1 VNSTDRGSE
10 AEKPT
15 VNILLVEDDEDD
27 YILVRKLLSQIASLK
42 YELKWAPTYDAALEA
57 IGNDHHD
64 VCLIDYHLG
73 DRTGLDLMQETKGKT
88 SACPMIFLTG
98 HEDHDVEAMRAGA
111 SDYLVKGRIS
121 ADLLERSIRYAIERK
136 RLEAQL
142 VQSQKMEALGTLAGG
157 IAHDFNNILAAIIGF
172 GELLRDHAP
181 QESRERRHAQRVLDA
196 GLRGR
201 ELVRQMLT
209 FSRQAELEKKPMGL
223 SMIVKES
230 AALLRAFIPSTVTIN
245 VNVKSES
252 GVILGDPTQISQVL
266 MNLATNAAHAMREKG
281 GALDIELSDFS
292 VSPSNGNPLGIEPG
306 LYMKLTVRDTGAGIP
321 PEIIDRIFDPFF
333 TTKEVGEGTGLG
345 LSVVLGIVKQSR
357 GYITVESE
365 PGKGSTFDVY
375 FPKIVEEP
383 APALSKETI
392 PLGNERILFVD
403 DEEVLVEM
411 GEELLAE
418 LGYEVTCRTSSGEAL
433 ALLKEDP
440 LRFDLVITDVTMP
453 EMTGVDLAR
462 EALAIRPDLPI
473 IMCTGYSHLVNA
485 DAAEAAGIRAF
496 VMKPLTKRDIARIIR
511 QVLG

>member
-1 VNSTDRGSE
+1 VDKS
-10 AEKPT
+10 T

-27 YILVRKLLSQIASLK
+27 YILVRKLLSQIASMK
-42 YELKWAPTYDAALEA
+42 YDLKWAPTYETALEA
-57 IGNDHHD
+57 IGNDRHD
-64 VCLIDYHLG
+64 VCLIDYQLG
-73 DRTGLDLMQETKGKT
+73 DRTGLDLLQETRAKT

-98 HEDHDVEAMRAGA
+98 HEDYDIEAMRAGA

-142 VQSQKMEALGTLAGG
+142 VQAQKMEALGTLAGG

-172 GELLRDHAP
+172 SELIRDHAP
-181 QESRERRHAQRVLDA
+181 PESRERRHAQRVLDA
-196 GLRGR
+196 GVRGR

-209 FSRQAELEKKPMGL
+209 FSRQAGQEKKPMYL
-223 SMIVKES
+223 SIIVKES
-230 AALLRAFIPSTVTIN
+230 AALLRASIPSTVSIK
-245 VNVKSES
+245 VSVKSES

-266 MNLATNAAHAMREKG
+266 MNLASNAAYAMREKG
-281 GALDIELSDFS
+281 GTLDIELSDFS
-292 VSPSNGNPLGIEPG
+292 VSPSNGNPRGIEPG
-306 LYMKLTVRDTGAGIP
+306 LYMKITVRDTGTGIP

-345 LSVVLGIVKQSR
+345 LSVVLGIVKQAH

-365 PGKGSTFDVY
+365 PDKGSTFDVY

-383 APALSKETI
+383 APALSEETI
-392 PLGNERILFVD
+392 PIGNERILFVD
-403 DEEVLVEM
+403 DEEALVEM

-418 LGYEVTCRTSSGEAL
+418 LGYEVTCRTSSREAL

-462 EALAIRPDLPI
+462 EALAIRADLPI
-473 IMCTGYSHLVNA
+473 IMCTGYSHLVNE

-496 VMKPLTKRDIARIIR
+496 VMKPLTKREIARTIR
-511 QVLG
+511 QVLGK